1 MSRRRSGPRAGLRT
15 GLRAG
20 VALTLATL
28 LTATLAAGP
37 GQAET
42 GQRSPSR
49 SGPPA
54 AARATADADTVVQ
67 RIKVKWQGSRKK
79 KRFTKAAVVPG
90 IGSIKLVCRPDN
102 TIVRLY
108 ADDRSAETQMWM
120 AKYEVKNDRD
130 VVAVKNARVYRY
142 ATADDDGHGGTGAS
156 TTEGLNQLPRVE
168 NYANGYARGVISQ
181 RPGRN
186 QPAGTA
192 SLAPVTSFTLS
203 WYWNGFDYPSEYRA
217 CKIRMTLRTELN
229 ERIALNW
236 HGDADAAG
244 HTVTTTTLAGVGD
257 LELRCE
263 TGRDGDRWV
272 ALTPLSPEA
281 SVWVEYI
288 TGEGRLEYHVES
300 YSLGYDPVL
309 NTVGPLELPRNGM
322 MRLYYT
328 VAGVTRAFILS
339 SYLVTNNATN
349 PELNVCEV
357 SAAAF

>member
-1 MSRRRSGPRAGLRT
+1 MRARRNGLRV
-15 GLRAG
+15 GL
-20 VALTLATL
+20 ALALATL
-28 LTATLAAGP
+28 LTATLATGP
-37 GQAET
+37 GQAESVHL
-42 GQRSPSR
+42 SPGP

-54 AARATADADTVVQ
+54 VALATVDANTVVQ
-67 RIKVKWQGSRKK
+67 RITVQWKGSLTN

-90 IGSIKLVCRPDN
+90 IGNIKLVCRPDN

-108 ADDRSAETQMWM
+108 VDDRSAETQMWM
-120 AKYEVKNDRD
+120 AKYEVKNDHD
-130 VVAVKNARVYRY
+130 VVAVKNVRVYRY
-142 ATADDDGHGGTGAS
+142 STAADDGHGGTGPS
-156 TTEGLNQLPRVE
+156 SHEGLNQQTPVE
-168 NYANGYARGVISQ
+168 NYAHGYARGVISQ

-192 SLAPVTSFTLS
+192 APAPVTSFTLD
-203 WYWNGFDYPSEYRA
+203 WYWNGFDYPSQYRA
-217 CKIRMTLRTELN
+217 CKIRMTLRTQLD

-244 HTVTTTTLAGVGD
+244 HTVTTTTIPDLGD
-257 LELRCE
+257 LELRCD
-263 TGRDGDRWV
+263 TGRDGNRWV
-272 ALTPLSPEA
+272 SLTPLSPEA

-288 TGEGRLEYHVES
+288 TAEGRVEDHVES
-300 YSLGYDPVL
+300 YSLGYDPAL

-328 VAGVTRAFILS
+328 VSGVTRAFILS
-339 SYLVTNNATN
+339 SYLVTNNVLK